1 MQWKKGATHMDFI
14 DELRHFSTHAA
25 KVKDAI
31 SNEEATKNAL
41 VLPFFKMLG
50 YDIFNP
56 LEFVPEYAADF
67 GVKKDARV
75 DYAIIADENP
85 IILIEC
91 KSCTESVVKH
101 SGQLFQY
108 FAATPAKFGILTN
121 GIIYNFYTDLNES
134 NKMDFEP
141 FLILDI
147 LDIDENVIPELQRF
161 AKKTLDLD
169 AAKSAASELKYMG
182 KIKELLNALRAE
194 PSDSFVR
201 YVLGEIY
208 DGRAMPKVV
217 EEFRPIIKR
226 GFIQHVNDAI
236 SSTLKS
242 AIEGSSMSNKST
254 QPPLAEEPD
263 DEQDSDNSIITLEEI
278 EAFAIVKSILRD
290 MIDVDR
296 LTYQHTKDY
305 MVILFD
311 DNSRKRICRFWF
323 GREQKYITTPD
334 ENKKPRRHDISSLND
349 IYKYAEQIRE
359 VCARYI

>member
-1 MQWKKGATHMDFI
+1 MDFI
-14 DELRHFSTHAA
+14 DEMRHFSTHVT

-31 SNEEATKNAL
+31 STEEATKNAL

-75 DYAIIADENP
+75 DYAIMNEGKP

-91 KSCTESVVKH
+91 KSCSESVVKH

-121 GIIYNFYTDLNES
+121 GITYNFYTDLNES

-141 FLILDI
+141 FLTFDI
-147 LDIDENVIPELQRF
+147 LDIDENVVPELRRF
-161 AKKTLDLD
+161 AKSTLDLD
-169 AAKSAASELKYMG
+169 AAKSAASELKHMG
-182 KIKELLNALRAE
+182 KIKELLSSLRAE
-194 PSDSFVR
+194 PSDGFVR
-201 YVLGEIY
+201 YVMGEIY
-208 DGRAMPKVV
+208 DGRATQKAVD
-217 EEFRPIIKR
+217 EFRPIIKR
-226 GFIQHVNDAI
+226 GFIQYINDAI
-236 SSTLKS
+236 SDTLKS
-242 AIEGSSMSNKST
+242 AIRGQSEMSGSTSE
-254 QPPLAEEPD
+254 PPAAPENE
-263 DEQDSDNSIITLEEI
+263 DEDMGEDNSIITLEEI
-278 EAFAIVKSILRD
+278 EAFAIAKSILRD
-290 MIDVDR
+290 MMDVDR

-311 DNSRKRICRFWF
+311 GNSRKRVCRFWF
-323 GREQKYITTPD
+323 GRKQKYITTPD
-334 ENKKPRRHDISSLND
+334 ESMKPRRHDISSLND

-359 VCARYI
+359 VCDRYI

>member
-1 MQWKKGATHMDFI
+1 MEFI
-14 DELRHFSTHAA
+14 DELRHLSTHVE
-25 KVKDAI
+25 KVKGSIA
-31 SNEEATKNAL
+31 NEDATKNAL
-41 VLPFFKMLG
+41 VLPFFKLLG

-56 LEFVPEYAADF
+56 IEFVPEYAANF

-75 DYAIIADENP
+75 DYAIMEDGKP

-91 KSCTESVVKH
+91 KSCNENVVKH

-121 GIIYNFYTDLNES
+121 GITYSFYTDLNEL

-141 FLILDI
+141 FLTFDI
-147 LDIDENVIPELQRF
+147 LDMDENIVPELMRF

-169 AAKSAASELKYMG
+169 AAKSAASELKYMS
-182 KIKELLNALRAE
+182 KIKELLATIRTE
-194 PSDSFVR
+194 PTESFVR
-201 YVLGEIY
+201 YVIKEIC
-208 DGRAMPKVV
+208 DGRIAQRVTPRVV
-217 EEFRPIIKR
+217 DEFRPLVKR
-226 GFIQHVNDAI
+226 GFIQYVNDAI
-236 SSTLKS
+236 SDTLKS
-242 AIEGSSMSNKST
+242 AIRGQSEMSSAHV
-254 QPPLAEEPD
+254 QPDMPE
-263 DEQDSDNSIITLEEI
+263 DESEDVDNDNSIITLEEI

-311 DNSRKRICRFWF
+311 DNSWKRICRFWF
-323 GREQKYITTPD
+323 GRKQKYITTPD
-334 ENKKPRRHDISSLND
+334 ENMKPRRHDISSLND

-359 VCARYI
+359 VCSRYI

>member
-1 MQWKKGATHMDFI
+1 MDFV
-14 DELRHFSTHAA
+14 DELRHFSTHVE

-31 SNEEATKNAL
+31 TTEEATKNAL
-41 VLPFFKMLG
+41 VLPFFKLLG

-75 DYAIIADENP
+75 DYAIMDEGKP

-91 KSCTESVVKH
+91 KSCSEKLAKH

-121 GIIYNFYTDLNES
+121 GITYDFYTDLNES
-134 NKMDFEP
+134 NKMDIEP
-141 FLILDI
+141 FLTFDI
-147 LDIDENVIPELQRF
+147 FDLDENILPELKRF
-161 AKKTLDLD
+161 AKNTLDLD

-182 KIKELLNALRAE
+182 KIKELLTTIRTE
-194 PSDSFVR
+194 PSDGFVR
-201 YVLGEIY
+201 YVMGEIY
-208 DGRAMPKVV
+208 DGRATQKAV

-226 GFIQHVNDAI
+226 GFVQYVNDAI
-236 SSTLKS
+236 SDTLKS
-242 AIEGSSMSNKST
+242 AIRGQSEMSSAPA
-254 QPPLAEEPD
+254 QLAAPEDEE
-263 DEQDSDNSIITLEEI
+263 EEVSGDNSIITLEEI

-311 DNSRKRICRFWF
+311 GNSRKRICRFWF

-334 ENKKPRRHDISSLND
+334 ENKKPRRHDISTLND

-359 VCARYI
+359 VCSRYI